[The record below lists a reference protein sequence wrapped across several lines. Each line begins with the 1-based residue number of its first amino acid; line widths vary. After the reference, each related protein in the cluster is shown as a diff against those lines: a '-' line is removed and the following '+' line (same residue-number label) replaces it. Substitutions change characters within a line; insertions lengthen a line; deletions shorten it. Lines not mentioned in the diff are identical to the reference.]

1 MRMSPLSTLKRTGWK
16 LIILARFQIWSQ
28 FLFALITLS
37 LMMIRVIEIKTI
49 KVEKA

>member
-1 MRMSPLSTLKRTGWK
+1 MLDTFEIKPIR
-16 LIILARFQIWSQ
+16 SQ

-37 LMMIRVIEIKTI
+37 LMMIRVIEIRTI